1 MKYIMRELKGTFGY
15 IRKQTLFEAVKTV
28 VLFAMALGIFMIG
41 YKTLGTKKSLWSV
54 FAILALLPA
63 SKSLVGLIMLLRF
76 RSLPESEYIK
86 LSSVIG
92 SIPAIYES
100 ILTTSSKAYFVPVIC
115 CIACTVTVLI
125 PDGKYESAEIK
136 KHIETVLN
144 NGGHKAVVKVFDN
157 KEEFIARINQMN
169 ENLSDDSGASSVRI
183 LNTLK
188 AVSL

>member
-76 RSLPESEYIK
+76 RSLPESD
-86 LSSVIG
+86 
-92 SIPAIYES
+92 
-100 ILTTSSKAYFVPVIC
+100 FPVIREKT
-115 CIACTVTVLI
+115 IITPTIHNITFFFDIVSPFFRYISSDYDLI
-125 PDGKYESAEIK
+125 PVYPHSFPP
-136 KHIETVLN
+136 
-144 NGGHKAVVKVFDN
+144 VFTIR
-157 KEEFIARINQMN
+157 EHRPLCIRMN
-169 ENLSDDSGASSVRI
+169 TQRSG
-183 LNTLK
+183 
-188 AVSL
+188 